1 MRSSRRCDSIQYC
14 IELHSWYENPSM
26 SRVRT
31 RPTRAETRQRL
42 FEAAAEVFQQR
53 GIGAASIDAIAE
65 AAGLTRGAF
74 YSNFANKDELIVAM
88 LEHHVDQSIRHYR
101 DMLAAHPEP
110 ADFVTSLR
118 TAERSPRD
126 PLGRTPLLHLE
137 LILYVARL
145 ERRRPDLRE
154 RLRTRRALIAEII
167 EKFNRSGGLAIE
179 PQGVPAD
186 SFFRSVAELQRLLK
200 R

>member
-1 MRSSRRCDSIQYC
+1 
-14 IELHSWYENPSM
+14 M

-31 RPTRAETRQRL
+31 RPTRADTRQQL
-42 FEAAAEVFQQR
+42 FEAAAKVFQEQ

-65 AAGLTRGAF
+65 AAGLTRGAL

-110 ADFVTSLR
+110 GDFVTSLR

-179 PQGVPAD
+179 PQWGSAMLLALEDGFRLHRLIDPQGVPAD
-186 SFFRSVAELQRLLK
+186 SFFRSVAELQRLLQ